1 MLHRRTN
8 IRRVARLLL
17 LVWIFAL
24 GSSMVHA
31 CNLTLHGA
39 GHGHHG
45 HASTS
50 AVAHDV
56 DIQSH
61 DDDSSEGPGKATC
74 VKFCDD
80 VRAVSSTVEGGS
92 DLAPPG
98 LPPPGSSMQ
107 FHVEPLITELITS
120 RARGTLD
127 RPPLPIAIEY
137 LRLAL

>member
-1 MLHRRTN
+1 MLHHRTN
-8 IRRVARLLL
+8 IHKVTRLLL

-24 GSSMVHA
+24 GSNMAHA
-31 CNLTLHGA
+31 CNLKSHDA

-45 HASTS
+45 HASTI
-50 AVAHDV
+50 AAARDV

-74 VKFCDD
+74 VKLCDD
-80 VRAVSSTVEGGS
+80 VQAVSSTVEGGS
-92 DLAPPG
+92 VLVPTGLAPPVF
-98 LPPPGSSMQ
+98 SMQ
-107 FHVEPLITELITS
+107 FHGEPLIAELVTA
-120 RARGTLD
+120 RARGPFD